1 MLVNEYLSWRCRR
14 SNTEVPAGPGHG
26 AAAATGETDATERL
40 AARDAA
46 WRLLATLPR
55 RQRAVLVLR
64 FYEDLADQEI
74 AAVLGCAPSTVRS
87 QAARAMN
94 TLRGNPQLRSL
105 LTSAVP
111 VIEENTPWTT

>member
-1 MLVNEYLSWRCRR
+1 M
-14 SNTEVPAGPGHG
+14 PAGRGDIGPT
-26 AAAATGETDATERL
+26 AAIGEPDNSDLLAT
-40 AARDAA
+40 RDAA

-87 QAARAMN
+87 QAARGLAV
-94 TLRGNPQLRSL
+94 LRGSPQLGDL
-105 LTSAVP
+105 LSAATP
-111 VIEENTPWTT
+111 AAEEGTP